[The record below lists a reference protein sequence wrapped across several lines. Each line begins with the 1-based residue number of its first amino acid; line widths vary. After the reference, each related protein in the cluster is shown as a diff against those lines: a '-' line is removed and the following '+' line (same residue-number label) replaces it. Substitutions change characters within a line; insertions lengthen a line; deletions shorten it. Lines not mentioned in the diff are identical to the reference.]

1 MKSYINLFTFVLLLF
16 SISIVSAENLNEAHI
31 HEFIDEIDKTVL
43 QQDITKLAG
52 FLSDDIT
59 ITTYVSILGNLR
71 THTANKEDY
80 LKTVEAA
87 WKKAKDY
94 HYTRQNLEIELLED
108 GKKARVSSTIRE
120 TMVWD
125 GIPITSIATEAN
137 IIELIDGK
145 AQITKVTG
153 ETTI

>member
-1 MKSYINLFTFVLLLF
+1 MKSYNYLFSLILLF
-16 SISIVSAENLNEAHI
+16 FSVSIANAENFNEAHL
-31 HEFIDEIDKTVL
+31 HKFIEEIDKTVM

-71 THTANKEDY
+71 THSSNKTNY

-87 WKKAKDY
+87 WEKAENY
-94 HYTRQNLEIELLED
+94 QYSRENIEIELLD
-108 GKKARVSSTIRE
+108 NGKKARISSTIRE
-120 TMVWD
+120 SMIYD

-137 IIELIDGK
+137 IVELIDGK

>member
-1 MKSYINLFTFVLLLF
+1 MKSYNYLFSLILLF
-16 SISIVSAENLNEAHI
+16 FSVSIANAEDFTEAHL
-31 HEFIDEIDKTVL
+31 HKFIEEIDKTVM

-71 THTANKEDY
+71 THSSNKTNY

-87 WKKAKDY
+87 WKKAENY
-94 HYTRQNLEIELLED
+94 QYSRENIEIELLD
-108 GKKARVSSTIRE
+108 NGKKARISSTIRE
-120 TMVWD
+120 SMIYD

-137 IIELIDGK
+137 IVELIDGK